1 MASITT
7 NKGRTLIANGSVDLL
22 TDTLKV
28 MLLSSAYTPNK
39 DHNFISDISANELS
53 GTGYT
58 AGFGGS
64 GRKTLAGKTVTQDDT
79 NDLAVFDANDVTWT
93 AINAGTVAYAAV
105 VKEVTSN
112 ADSPVLAV
120 LDVSPDVATNGGDW
134 TLQWGAL
141 GLIKLA

>member
-28 MLLSSAYTPNK
+28 MLLSAAYTPNK
-39 DHNFISDISANELS
+39 DHNFVSDLGANELS

-58 AGFGGS
+58 AGFGGA
-64 GRKTLAGKTVTQDDT
+64 GRKTLASKTVTQDDT
-79 NDLAVFDANDVTWT
+79 NDLAVFDAADVTWT

-112 ADSPVLAV
+112 ADSPVLAII
-120 LDVSPDVATNGGDW
+120 DVSPDVATNGGDW
-134 TLQWGAL
+134 TLQWGAQ
-141 GLIKLA
+141 GVIKLA

>member
-28 MLLSSAYTPNK
+28 MLLSAAYTPNK

-58 AGFGGS
+58 AGFGGA
-64 GRKTLAGKTVTQDDT
+64 GRKTLASKTVTQDDT
-79 NDLAVFDANDVTWT
+79 NDLAIFDAADVTWT

-134 TLQWGAL
+134 TLQFGAL
-141 GLIKLA
+141 GVIKLA